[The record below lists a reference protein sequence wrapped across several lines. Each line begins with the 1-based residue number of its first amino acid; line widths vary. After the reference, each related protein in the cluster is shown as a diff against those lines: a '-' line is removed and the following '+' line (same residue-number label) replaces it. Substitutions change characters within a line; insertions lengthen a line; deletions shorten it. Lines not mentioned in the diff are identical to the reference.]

1 MKNTDATP
9 PSSPAPFAAVALRWG
24 GILLAVAG
32 LIAIVLAL
40 AYPSLER
47 AALAKADA
55 KLKARNIELTYSG
68 VTTRMNG
75 LVAFDNAVV
84 KARGWTLTCD
94 RMAVNLAVY
103 KALFGDVRADV
114 IDLGTCTA
122 KKTGEADAPQ
132 PKVAEVADKASSML
146 GAPLTTLRE
155 RVGEVR
161 IASFTLHHRIGT
173 ADQTATL
180 SDFVAAFEAGD
191 ELRGSLAL

>member
-1 MKNTDATP
+1 MTHSEPNSTEAT
-9 PSSPAPFAAVALRWG
+9 APIARKALRWTA
-24 GILLAVAG
+24 ILLALAG
-32 LIAIVLAL
+32 LAAVVLAL

-114 IDLGTCTA
+114 IDLGHCDA
-122 KKTGEADAPQ
+122 SKAASSDEAA

-161 IASFTLHHRIGT
+161 IASFTLHHRIG
-173 ADQTATL
+173 DRRPDRNPL
-180 SDFVAAFEAGD
+180 
-191 ELRGSLAL
+191 